1 MVEKIIR
8 NWRRGA
14 HRPAGLGQN
23 GSAPTKATGFRF
35 HDPGRLVD
43 GDLELNLLEK
53 YPGRP
58 ERDLSPVYRF
68 GMTIVGKRR
77 EVGRIELR
85 IGNTE
90 RILQYVGHIG
100 YRVYPRYR
108 GHRYTARATRLLLP
122 LARKHDLKT
131 LWITADPDNVASRK
145 TCELVGAEMVDIV
158 EAPLSSEPY
167 RRGYRQ
173 KCRYR
178 LEL

>member
-1 MVEKIIR
+1 M
-8 NWRRGA
+8 A
-14 HRPAGLGQN
+14 
-23 GSAPTKATGFRF
+23 
-35 HDPGRLVD
+35 
-43 GDLELNLLEK
+43 
-53 YPGRP
+53 
-58 ERDLSPVYRF
+58 
-68 GMTIVGKRR
+68 
-77 EVGRIELR
+77 RIGLR

-90 RILQYVGHIG
+90 CILLYIGHIG

-108 GHRYTARATRLLLP
+108 GHRYAARATRLLLP

-131 LWITADPDNVASRK
+131 LWITADPDNLASRK